1 MILEAPVRVEE
12 LRLVRGRGLNSKPC
26 ERLAAMDSDSEEEEE
41 EDAPVGGRAIDQ
53 SIFSML

>member
-26 ERLAAMDSDSEEEEE
+26 ERLAAMDSDSEEEE
-41 EDAPVGGRAIDQ
+41 DAPVGGRAIDQ
-53 SIFSML
+53 STFSMP